1 MQQHPDP
8 IRTRRTQPALPG
20 VDLPTAPIA
29 VVQGRPYTPV
39 PPTRNMRIRNGIGPI
54 LFQLCLLAVLLEM
67 IFVALYPLF
76 AHVLFPHTTS
86 DPLQHAL
93 LTLLP
98 WLPQLYWSSTLPAL
112 PQLLTQS
119 SWPSGGIAGNS
130 NLQLLL
136 LSLACLCVLLATIIG
151 SRATQTRPSGTHGRV
166 LFWTILLCTALFGVT
181 LLVAP
186 FGLNV
191 FTQDTLLYGLYGR
204 MLVFYHVNPYVIAPL
219 HVSALSRHD
228 PLLTMLDPKLTD
240 HVAPYG
246 PVWLDFTLLVTMLTR
261 GTITN
266 MLLGFRIVGLVA
278 HLVNVGLVWVIL
290 TKLKPETRVAATL
303 LYAWNPFVL
312 LFSIPLMHLDV
323 VMVMLLLLAVLFYQ
337 RNSLTLSWVFVL
349 LASLMNL
356 FCLLLLPIFFRFMIR
371 ESRILRSGGRVF
383 LWISTIGISV
393 LVVALAYAPYWQFWG
408 LDGFLGNIHSTFLQD
423 TAINSLDA
431 ALLHLPVQLPAPVQ
445 WIVTEHH
452 WSALALGIAGLFI
465 LFGVWLADT
474 LELALVFNTWVL
486 LILVILLPV
495 FWPISLLAPLALALC
510 STNRHTIIVAV
521 LLSFCSFFGY
531 YYWQWPSPWLGQGL
545 VTIGVPLL
553 LWGWVL
559 FFTSTWQMTHANEPE
574 RPEQE
579 PRLRRGARG
588 MLSVPSFSRPPRPSN
603 PSRSGRTRY

>member
-8 IRTRRTQPALPG
+8 IHTRRTQPALPG
-20 VDLPTAPIA
+20 VNLPTAPIA
-29 VVQGRPYTPV
+29 VVQGRLYTPI
-39 PPTRNMRIRNGIGPI
+39 PPTRNLRTSKGIVSI
-54 LFQLCLLAVLLEM
+54 LFQVCLLAVVLEI
-67 IFVALYPLF
+67 IFLALYPLF
-76 AHVLFPHTTS
+76 AHALFPSTAN
-86 DPLQHAL
+86 DPVQHAL

-98 WLPQLYWSSTLPAL
+98 WLPRLYWSNALPAV
-112 PQLLTQS
+112 PQLLAQS
-119 SWPSGGIAGNS
+119 SWPGGGIAGNS

-136 LSLACLCVLLATIIG
+136 LSLACLCVLLTTIIG
-151 SRATQTRPSGTHGRV
+151 NRAAQARLSSTHGRA
-166 LFWTILLCTALFGVT
+166 LFWTILLCTGLFGVT

-219 HVSALSRHD
+219 HSPALSQHD
-228 PLLTMLDPKLTD
+228 PLLTVLDPKLTGN
-240 HVAPYG
+240 VAPYG

-266 MLLGFRIVGLVA
+266 VLLGFRMVGLIA
-278 HLVNVGLVWVIL
+278 HLVNVGLIWVIL
-290 TKLKPETRVAATL
+290 TRLKPETRVAATL

-312 LFSIPLMHLDV
+312 LFSIPLMHFDV

-349 LASLMNL
+349 LASLVNL

-393 LVVALAYAPYWQFWG
+393 LVVALAYAPYWQLWG
-408 LDGFLGNIHSTFLQD
+408 IGGLLSNIHHTFLQD
-423 TAINSLDA
+423 TAVNSLDA
-431 ALLHLPVQLPAPVQ
+431 ALLHLPIQLPTPIQ
-445 WIVTEHH
+445 WIVAEHH
-452 WSALALGIAGLFI
+452 WSAFSLAIVGLFI

-474 LELALVFNTWVL
+474 LELALAFNTWVL
-486 LILVILLPV
+486 LILIILLPAS
-495 FWPISLLAPLALALC
+495 WPVSLLAPLALALC
-510 STNRHTIIVAV
+510 SANRRTIIVAV
-521 LLSFCSFFGY
+521 LLSFCTFFGY
-531 YYWQWPSPWLGQGL
+531 YYWQWSLPWLGQGL

-574 RPEQE
+574 QPEKEQ
-579 PRLRRGARG
+579 RFRRSTRG
-588 MLSVPSFSRPPRPSN
+588 SQSIPSFSRPPRPSN
-603 PSRSGRTRY
+603 PSRPGRTRY